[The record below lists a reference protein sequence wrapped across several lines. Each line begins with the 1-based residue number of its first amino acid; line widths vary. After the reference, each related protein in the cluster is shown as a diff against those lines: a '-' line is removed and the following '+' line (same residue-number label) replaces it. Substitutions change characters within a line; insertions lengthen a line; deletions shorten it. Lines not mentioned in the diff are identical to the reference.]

1 MKKLFAFVLLM
12 ITAGHTW
19 SQSLSIGSWQT
30 HMAYAQAI
38 DVFESKQ
45 HLTVVSNFGVFNLD
59 TKDSSLT
66 VLSKLD
72 GLTEVEITCAAYDPQ
87 NDAVIIGYKNELL
100 LLYGNTFLIIEMFLI
115 INIVIRIYNTQDLTK

>member
-1 MKKLFAFVLLM
+1 MKKLFAFILLM

-38 DVFESKQ
+38 DVFETKQ

-72 GLTEVEITCAAYDPQ
+72 GLTEVEIASRLI
-87 NDAVIIGYKNELL
+87 AVCTVLVSRSVSKTGGSTFSDLL
-100 LLYGNTFLIIEMFLI
+100 ALALIP
-115 INIVIRIYNTQDLTK
+115 K

>member
-87 NDAVIIGYKNELL
+87 NDAVIIGYKNTNKQI
-100 LLYGNTFLIIEMFLI
+100 GNFNYREP
-115 INIVIRIYNTQDLTK
+115 